1 MNKIKWF
8 FKNLI
13 NTLFND
19 KEGFSMRKCLAL
31 VMVKVTIVME
41 FAYISS
47 DNIEG
52 ISIINFAFVG
62 LLIGVVTM
70 QNIIELKNGK

>member
-13 NTLFND
+13 DTLFND
-19 KEGFSMRKCLAL
+19 KEGFSMRKCIAL
-31 VMVKVTIVME
+31 IMVKVTIIME
-41 FAYISS
+41 FAYTSS
-47 DNIEG
+47 DNIQS
-52 ISIINFAFVG
+52 ISIINFAFAG

>member
-13 NTLFND
+13 DTLFND
-19 KEGFSMRKCLAL
+19 KEGFSMRKCIAL
-31 VMVKVTIVME
+31 IMVKVTIIME
-41 FAYISS
+41 FAYTSS
-47 DNIEG
+47 DNIES
-52 ISIINFAFVG
+52 ISIINFAFAG

-70 QNIIELKNGK
+70 QNIIEFKNGK

>member
-19 KEGFSMRKCLAL
+19 KEGFSMRKCIAL
-31 VMVKVTIVME
+31 IMVKVTIIME
-41 FAYISS
+41 FAYTSS
-47 DNIEG
+47 DNIQS
-52 ISIINFAFVG
+52 ISIINFAFAG

>member
-1 MNKIKWF
+1 
-8 FKNLI
+8 
-13 NTLFND
+13 
-19 KEGFSMRKCLAL
+19 MRKCLAL

>member
-8 FKNLI
+8 FKKLI
-13 NTLFND
+13 DTLFND
-19 KEGFSMRKCLAL
+19 KEGFSMRKCIAL
-31 VMVKVTIVME
+31 IMVKVTIIME
-41 FAYISS
+41 FAYTSS
-47 DNIEG
+47 DNIQS
-52 ISIINFAFVG
+52 ISIINFAFAV